1 MVRTSS
7 FVIFLLSS
15 VSIAAAADIDGP
27 LVGPQDAYEVPV
39 EQASGGIVGYVET
52 SYGAAVDSPGD
63 IDADAWDLRGA
74 VNFDAG
80 AGMNLQVDLGYTR
93 ASFEDIDTNS
103 YDGAL
108 HGYYRN
114 DLFAAGVFVQGARLD
129 PGIGVD
135 LNDYMGGVEA
145 AYFLDTWTLHGALGY
160 GQASVE
166 DFDDIDADHYMGS
179 LGARIYATDNLR
191 FDVDGSLHRISE
203 NDLDYDLRSVK
214 LTANY
219 RLDAFPVT
227 LFAGYK
233 YTNEELSGLSA
244 SVSGDTSTLFGGL
257 RFSYGST
264 TLKEEERLGPVWS
277 SNRLA
282 F

>member
-1 MVRTSS
+1 MVRASG

-15 VSIAAAADIDGP
+15 VQFAVAADIDAP
-27 LVGPQDAYEVPV
+27 LVGTEDAYEVPV
-39 EQASGGIVGYVET
+39 EQPYGGVAGYIEG
-52 SYGAAVDSPGD
+52 SYGSAVDTPGD

-74 VNFDAG
+74 INIDAG

-93 ASFEDIDTNS
+93 ASYEDVDADS

-114 DLFAAGVFVQGARLD
+114 HLFAAGAFLQGARLD

-135 LNDYMGGVEA
+135 LNDYMGGVEL
-145 AYFLDTWTLHGALGY
+145 AYFMDTWTLHGAFGY

-166 DFDDIDADHYMGS
+166 DFDDIDANHYMGA
-179 LGARIYATDNLR
+179 LGTRIYATDNLR
-191 FDVDGSLHRISE
+191 FDVDGSLHRITE
-203 NDLDYDLRSVK
+203 DDVDYDLRSLK

-219 RLDAFPVT
+219 RLDVVPVT

-233 YTNEELSGLSA
+233 YTNEELSGLGA
-244 SVSGDTSTLFGGL
+244 SVSGDTSTIFGGL
-257 RFSYGST
+257 RFSYGSA

-277 SNRLA
+277 SNRLS